1 MMKITVL
8 VDNQP
13 HPENLSLDVEH
24 GLSFYIE
31 TECNDKILLDVGA
44 SDKFLHNAKRLG
56 VNIADVDYLILSHAH
71 NDHTGGLACFLQ
83 NNQKA
88 KIYLSSNIN
97 GLGYYSNR
105 RKNMRDISIDYSL
118 LQEYRE
124 RFIFVSNNMQLTPSV
139 HVICDIPIRYSLP
152 QANRTLFAGKEPDTF
167 NHEMAVLLKRES
179 QYVLLSSCTH
189 LGLLNTLEASQISPT
204 TFIGGMHLIDS
215 DDNNKFETEKEY
227 NSIAETLRTRYPDLQ
242 IYTGH
247 CTGCNAQRVLTNLMP
262 KQFHIFHTGFEWCR
276 HGQ

>member
-1 MMKITVL
+1 MMRITVL

-31 TECNDKILLDVGA
+31 TERHDKILLDVGA
-44 SDKFLHNAKRLG
+44 SDKFLHNANKLG
-56 VNIADVDYLILSHAH
+56 INIADVDYLILSHAH
-71 NDHTGGLACFLQ
+71 NDHTGGLACFLE
-83 NNQKA
+83 NNKKA

-97 GLGYYSNR
+97 GLGVYSNR

-139 HVICDIPIRYSLP
+139 QIICDIPIRYSIP

-167 NHEMAVLLKRES
+167 NHEIA
-179 QYVLLSSCTH
+179 VLLSSCTH
-189 LGLLNTLEASQISPT
+189 LGLLNTLEAAQTSPT
-204 TFIGGMHLIDS
+204 IFIGGMHLIDS
-215 DDNNKFETEKEY
+215 DDDNKFETEKEY
-227 NSIAETLRTRYPDLQ
+227 NTMAETLRVRYPDLQ

-247 CTGCNAQRVLTNLMP
+247 CTGSNAQCVLTNLMP
-262 KQFHIFHTGFEWCR
+262 KQFHTFYTGYEWC
-276 HGQ
+276 